1 MIVTTNRAILALK
14 AEKSES
20 RVKLN
25 QILFWC
31 LLVSLCLPSSLFA
44 FQEDTDVRIR
54 KVEISGNESYSD
66 LVLLEVIANQPT
78 PIYAYLRFWK
88 RQGDLFSEPEVRRD
102 VVRLERFY
110 QRRGFPRVQVRH
122 NIEEG
127 RKPWQRNITFIVDE
141 GPQIIINSVVCTIEG
156 AAVDETKILSDPT
169 FERTLRRLHFREGR
183 RFETIRQDEVIG
195 EIQTALKNMGYAF
208 ARTSLESTVDSL
220 TYRASVTI
228 KVDPGPVTYL
238 NEFIVEG
245 NETVSEALVI
255 RESGLRI
262 GQVYDQRRI
271 NRAQQEIFSHHLFR
285 FVTISLPEQ
294 SRDSTATLL
303 VRVRENPLRSVSV
316 LAGAGTEEIIRGS
329 ITWMHRNPFGNA
341 HNLGVTARASFIEQ
355 RFSADYLM
363 PYIFN
368 TNSSVVISPFA
379 QRLEERNFFV
389 SRLGAVSSFVYQYN
403 RDLAGTISYEFTTNQ
418 EAFDNDLK
426 LFRDSTQTYR
436 QSTIKLSG
444 YYSPSFLDQE
454 AGWAVRPF
462 IEFSG
467 PFNTGSLTYQRI
479 GLDVRRFIDFSRT
492 TQLALRT
499 NSNFIFGDEEEVLPA
514 SLLNYIGGTNSV
526 RGWGRWN
533 LGPKRAVFEEDGSFW
548 RYVPMG
554 GRHMASFNV
563 ELRQDVPFLFRGL
576 GIAFFLD
583 GGQIWLTRDEID
595 LRDLR
600 YGAGFGIRYRSPI
613 GPVRLDFG
621 YKLNPTEQD
630 LAIYNGVDYGGR
642 MQRIGIHF
650 NIGHA
655 F

>member
-1 MIVTTNRAILALK
+1 MVIHL
-14 AEKSES
+14 EKSES
-20 RVKLN
+20 HIRLDRK
-25 QILFWC
+25 LFW
-31 LLVSLCLPSSLFA
+31 LLVACMCFPIQVEA
-44 FQEDTDVRIR
+44 FQEDTDIRIR
-54 KVEISGNESYSD
+54 KVEISGNEVYSD
-66 LVLLEVIANQPT
+66 MVLLEVIASQPT
-78 PIYAYLRFWK
+78 PFYAYLRFWK
-88 RQGDLFSEPEVRRD
+88 RQGEVFAEPEVRRD
-102 VVRLERFY
+102 VIRLERFY

-122 NIEEG
+122 RIDEG
-127 RKPWQRNITFIVDE
+127 RKPWQRNITFIVEE
-141 GPQIIINSVVCTIEG
+141 GPQIIINSVVCVIEG
-156 AAVDETKILSDPT
+156 TDADEAVILKNQT
-169 FERTLRRLHFREGR
+169 FERTLSKLHFREGR
-183 RFETIRQDEVIG
+183 RFETIRQDEVVG

-208 ARTSLESTVDSL
+208 AKTNLEATVDSL
-220 TYRASVTI
+220 SFRANI
-228 KVDPGPVTYL
+228 IIQIDPGPVTYL

-245 NETVSEALVI
+245 NETVSEAHVI

-285 FVTISLPEQ
+285 FVTISLPQ
-294 SRDSTATLL
+294 QPRDSTATLL

-316 LAGAGTEEIIRGS
+316 LAGAGTEEIVRGS
-329 ITWMHRNPFGNA
+329 VTWMHRNPFGNA

-368 TNSSVVISPFA
+368 TNSSVVVSPFA
-379 QRLEERNFFV
+379 QRLVERNFFV
-389 SRLGAVSSFVYQYN
+389 SRIGAVSSFVYQYS

-444 YYSPSFLDQE
+444 YYSPSFLEQE
-454 AGWAVRPF
+454 AGWAIRPYV
-462 IEFSG
+462 ELSG
-467 PFNTGSLTYQRI
+467 PFNTGSLTYQRF
-479 GLDVRRFIDFSRT
+479 GLDIRRFFDVSRT

-499 NSNFIFGDEEEVLPA
+499 NSNFILGDEEEVLPA

-563 ELRQDVPFLFRGL
+563 ELRRELPFIYRGL

-595 LRDLR
+595 LGDLR

-613 GPVRLDFG
+613 GPIRLDFG